1 MRALAIVA
9 SKNPAIVYVQN
20 LVTLAIHG
28 LRAGDATATICGW
41 HLGPKVFKKGTVDSV
56 TPIGVCWEMLFER
69 CLMPERQAAKAVEVN
84 AIDQID
90 TTPAKDSLAA

>member
-1 MRALAIVA
+1 MRLAFR
-9 SKNPAIVYVQN
+9 
-20 LVTLAIHG
+20 TEG
-28 LRAGDATATICGW
+28 LQER
-41 HLGPKVFKKGTVDSV
+41 HLDSF